1 MKLSGFSK
9 AIVAGVLAMVAAVA
23 GTFPDSAI
31 GKWCVA
37 IGALAAAAGLTAA
50 TKNTHVV
57 KTGPVDGP
65 VTVGTVVAD
74 TGEKIGTV
82 VADTGAATGG
92 VVAGTT
98 GLVGHLLDATVGRLL
113 PKL

>member
-1 MKLSGFSK
+1 MKLSAYSK
-9 AIVAGVLAMVAAVA
+9 AIVAGAIACAAAVA
-23 GTFPDSAI
+23 GMAPNTAI

-37 IGALAAAAGLTAA
+37 IGALAAALGLTAA

-57 KTGPVDGP
+57 KTGSGTEP
-65 VTVGTVVAD
+65 VTVGDVVAS
-74 TGEKIGTV
+74 TGEKVGTV

-92 VVAGTT
+92 VLAGTT
-98 GLVGHLLDATVGRLL
+98 GVVGTILDGTLGKLL

>member
-9 AIVAGVLAMVAAVA
+9 AIVSGVLACIAAVA
-23 GTFPDSAI
+23 GMAPGSTI

-37 IGALAAAAGLTAA
+37 IGALAVALGLTAA
-50 TKNTHVV
+50 TKNTQVV
-57 KTGPVDGP
+57 KTGPGTEP
-65 VTVGTVVAD
+65 VTLGTVVAD
-74 TGEKIGTV
+74 TGEKVGTV
-82 VADTGAATGG
+82 TADTGAAVGG

-98 GLVGHLLDATVGRLL
+98 GVVGKILDGTLGRLL